1 MKIVFLSNYFNHHQK
16 PFSDSMNKTDGVEYR
31 FIETEEME
39 SERKNMGWG
48 EKNYPDYVIK
58 SYESEEKYDESI
70 KAINEADVV
79 IFGSAPYKMIK
90 NRLKAGK
97 LVFRYSERLYKKGF
111 KFYEQPLRFLKYFCL
126 WGRFRNTYLLC
137 SSAYAYADY
146 LKTFNFKNRAYNW
159 GYFPEVKTYPDIKSL
174 IKGKEKN
181 SLLWVAR
188 LIEWKHPEAPLYVA
202 ERLKKDG
209 YDFKLRL
216 IGNGEKETETETLI
230 KEKGLSDS
238 VELLG
243 AMAPEKVREYMEKSG
258 IFMFTSDFNEGWGAV
273 LNESMNSG
281 CAVVASHAIGSVPFL
296 IKDNENGLIYRNGD
310 SEDLYKKVK
319 FLLDN
324 PEIRD
329 SLGEEAYFALAKTW
343 NAEVA
348 AKRIVTLIKDIMSGN
363 KNPHG
368 FEEGPCSKA
377 KKLKN
382 NWYK

>member
-1 MKIVFLSNYFNHHQK
+1 
-16 PFSDSMNKTDGVEYR
+16 MNKTDGVEYR
-31 FIETEEME
+31 FIETEEMDL
-39 SERKNMGWG
+39 ERKNMGWG

-58 SYESEEKYDESI
+58 SYETEEKYDESI
-70 KAINEADVV
+70 KVINEVDVV

-111 KFYEQPLRFLKYFCL
+111 KFYEQPLRFLKYFYL

-159 GYFPEVKTYPDIKSL
+159 GYFPEVKRYSDIKSL

-181 SLLWVAR
+181 SLLWTAR

-216 IGNGEKETETETLI
+216 IGNGEKETEMETLI

-243 AMAPEKVREYMEKSG
+243 AMAPEKVREYMEKSE

-281 CAVVASHAIGSVPFL
+281 CAVVASHAIGSVPLL

-324 PEIRD
+324 PEIREN
-329 SLGEEAYFALAKTW
+329 LGEKAYFALAKTW

-348 AKRIVTLIKDIMSGN
+348 AKRIVTLIKDIMNGN

-368 FEEGPCSKA
+368 FEEGPCAKA

-382 NWYK
+382 NWYNQLYNNEKNK